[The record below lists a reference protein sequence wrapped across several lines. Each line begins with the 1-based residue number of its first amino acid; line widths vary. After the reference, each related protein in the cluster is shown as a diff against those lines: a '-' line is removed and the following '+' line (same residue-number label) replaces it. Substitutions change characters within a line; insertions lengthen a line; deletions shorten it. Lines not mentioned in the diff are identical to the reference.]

1 MYGTVAAVCSRCQE
15 FVQMLYSLFM
25 DSDGVLRIGE
35 LSKRS
40 GVSPEL
46 LRAWERR
53 YGLLRPVRSAG
64 GLRLYTPADV
74 ERVRVMRQHIA
85 DGLAAAEAAAL
96 ALRAGVG
103 DGAAPMALRPEAV
116 RDDLADALDRYD
128 EPRAQAILDR
138 LLAVAT
144 VDTLLS
150 EVVLPYLRELGERW
164 LRGDASVAQEH
175 FASSVVRGRLLGLA
189 RGWGLGLGPTAV
201 LACLPGEQHDLG
213 LIAFG
218 LALRSR
224 GWRIVYL
231 GTDSPIETVEEVAR
245 QLDPSLV
252 VLTAVSSERVLPVLP
267 QLQALAGRH
276 RLALG
281 GAAAANGALEGSD
294 ALALSGDPIAEAAR
308 VTTLVQGGER
318 AAVRT
323 AVLGATGFVGRA
335 LVPALA
341 QRGEV
346 VAVSRRATAPE
357 LPGVRSRRRRPHQPR
372 IDARRARGRRRRLSP
387 RPLARRAQLLRARSA
402 GGRERRGRGR
412 ASGRRPDRLSR
423 RARR

>member
-1 MYGTVAAVCSRCQE
+1 
-15 FVQMLYSLFM
+15 M

-74 ERVRVMRQHIA
+74 ERVRVMRQHLA

-103 DGAAPMALRPEAV
+103 DAATPMALRPEAV

-150 EVVLPYLRELGERW
+150 EVVLPYLHELGERW
-164 LRGDASVAQEH
+164 QRGDASVAQEH

-231 GTDSPIETVEEVAR
+231 GSDSPIETVEEVSR

-252 VLTAVSSERVLPVLP
+252 VLAAASSERVEPVVI

-281 GAAAANGALEGSD
+281 GAAAGNDALEASG

-308 VTTLVQGGER
+308 VTTLIQSGGE
-318 AAVRT
+318 
-323 AVLGATGFVGRA
+323 
-335 LVPALA
+335 P
-341 QRGEV
+341 Q
-346 VAVSRRATAPE
+346 
-357 LPGVRSRRRRPHQPR
+357 
-372 IDARRARGRRRRLSP
+372 
-387 RPLARRAQLLRARSA
+387 
-402 GGRERRGRGR
+402 
-412 ASGRRPDRLSR
+412 
-423 RARR
+423 

>member
-1 MYGTVAAVCSRCQE
+1 
-15 FVQMLYSLFM
+15 MLYSVVM

-40 GVSPEL
+40 GVSPDL

-53 YGLLRPVRSAG
+53 YGLLSPVRSAG
-64 GLRLYTPADV
+64 GLRLYKPADV
-74 ERVRVMRQHIA
+74 ERVRVMRQHLA
-85 DGLAAAEAAAL
+85 DGLAASEAAAL
-96 ALRAGVG
+96 ASRIGLE
-103 DGAAPMALRPEAV
+103 DEAALMALRPEAM
-116 RDDLADALDRYD
+116 RDELADALDRYD

-150 EVVLPYLRELGERW
+150 EVVLPYLHELGERW
-164 LRGDASVAQEH
+164 QRGDASVAQEH

-231 GTDSPIETVEEVAR
+231 GSDSPIETVEEMSR

-252 VLTAVSSERVLPVLP
+252 VLAAASSERVEPVVT
-267 QLQALAGRH
+267 QLRALAGRH

-281 GAAAANGALEGSD
+281 GAAAGYDGLEASG
-294 ALALSGDPIAEAAR
+294 ALALSGDPIAEATR
-308 VTTLVQGGER
+308 VTTLVQSGGE
-318 AAVRT
+318 
-323 AVLGATGFVGRA
+323 
-335 LVPALA
+335 
-341 QRGEV
+341 
-346 VAVSRRATAPE
+346 
-357 LPGVRSRRRRPHQPR
+357 
-372 IDARRARGRRRRLSP
+372 
-387 RPLARRAQLLRARSA
+387 PL
-402 GGRERRGRGR
+402 
-412 ASGRRPDRLSR
+412 
-423 RARR
+423 

>member
-1 MYGTVAAVCSRCQE
+1 
-15 FVQMLYSLFM
+15 
-25 DSDGVLRIGE
+25 
-35 LSKRS
+35 
-40 GVSPEL
+40 
-46 LRAWERR
+46 
-53 YGLLRPVRSAG
+53 VRSAG

-74 ERVRVMRQHIA
+74 ERVRVMRQHLA

-103 DGAAPMALRPEAV
+103 DEAAPMALRPEAV

-144 VDTLLS
+144 VETLLS
-150 EVVLPYLRELGERW
+150 DVVLPYLRELGERW
-164 LRGDASVAQEH
+164 QRGDASVAQEH

-224 GWRIVYL
+224 GWRVVYL
-231 GTDSPIETVEEVAR
+231 GSDSPIETVEEVSR

-252 VLTAVSSERVLPVLP
+252 VLTAVSSERVEPVVT

-281 GAAAANGALEGSD
+281 GAAAANGALETG
-294 ALALSGDPIAEAAR
+294 ALVLSGDPIAEAAR
-308 VTTLVQGGER
+308 VTTLVQGGDE
-318 AAVRT
+318 
-323 AVLGATGFVGRA
+323 
-335 LVPALA
+335 
-341 QRGEV
+341 
-346 VAVSRRATAPE
+346 
-357 LPGVRSRRRRPHQPR
+357 
-372 IDARRARGRRRRLSP
+372 
-387 RPLARRAQLLRARSA
+387 PL
-402 GGRERRGRGR
+402 
-412 ASGRRPDRLSR
+412 
-423 RARR
+423 

>member
-1 MYGTVAAVCSRCQE
+1 MYCTVAAISIYVK
-15 FVQMLYSLFM
+15 SLSKCCTVTDM
-25 DSDGVLRIGE
+25 DGDGVLRIGE

-53 YGLLRPVRSAG
+53 YGLLRPVRSSG

-74 ERVRVMRQHIA
+74 ERVRVMREHLA

-96 ALRAGVG
+96 AVRAEVEE
-103 DGAAPMALRPEAV
+103 AAPPMALQPEAV
-116 RDDLADALDRYD
+116 RDDLADALDRFD

-150 EVVLPYLRELGERW
+150 EVVLPYLHELGERW

-175 FASSVVRGRLLGLA
+175 FASSVLRGRLLGLA

-231 GTDSPIETVEEVAR
+231 GSDSPIETVEEVSR
-245 QLDPSLV
+245 QLDPGLV
-252 VLTAVSSERVLPVLP
+252 VLAAASSERVEPVVT

-276 RLALG
+276 QLALG
-281 GAAAANGALEGSD
+281 GAAADNEALVAGG

-308 VTTLVQGGER
+308 VTTLVQGG
-318 AAVRT
+318 
-323 AVLGATGFVGRA
+323 
-335 LVPALA
+335 
-341 QRGEV
+341 
-346 VAVSRRATAPE
+346 
-357 LPGVRSRRRRPHQPR
+357 
-372 IDARRARGRRRRLSP
+372 
-387 RPLARRAQLLRARSA
+387 LRA
-402 GGRERRGRGR
+402 
-412 ASGRRPDRLSR
+412 DR
-423 RARR
+423 